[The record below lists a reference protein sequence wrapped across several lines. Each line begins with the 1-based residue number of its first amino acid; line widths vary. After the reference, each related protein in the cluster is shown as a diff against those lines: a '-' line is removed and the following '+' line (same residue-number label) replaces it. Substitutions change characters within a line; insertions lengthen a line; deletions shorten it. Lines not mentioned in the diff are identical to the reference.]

1 MGHIN
6 DKTTPN
12 PWYWI
17 PSLYLAEGIP
27 YVMVMTVAGILFK
40 RFGVSNTDIAL
51 YTSWWYL
58 PWVIKPLWS
67 PVVDLFKTKRWWIT
81 TMQFFIGIGLAGVAL
96 SLPGDDFSGIP
107 WFFSGCW
114 HLAPLPTTPPQTD
127 FICMA

>member
-40 RFGVSNTDIAL
+40 RFGVSNTDTAL

-58 PWVIKPLWS
+58 PWVIKPL
-67 PVVDLFKTKRWWIT
+67 
-81 TMQFFIGIGLAGVAL
+81 
-96 SLPGDDFSGIP
+96 
-107 WFFSGCW
+107 
-114 HLAPLPTTPPQTD
+114 
-127 FICMA
+127 